1 MTATLLPKS
10 PSENQYT
17 DTIAECSNL
26 TWTLEKLV
34 NFLEHDAS
42 SLLSESRIQDYIEQA
57 RDLLEKSRHTGSSI
71 VIGLIGGTGVGKS
84 TLINAL
90 AREEVSRASDRRPFT
105 DRAVIYRHR
114 DQDVS
119 FENRDDLFKHPD
131 ATHLIE
137 SIKDIVIID
146 MPDFDSYDQA
156 NVRTVM
162 ELMPA
167 LDMVLWVVSPEK
179 YADASFFDFVKGC
192 HAHQSNF
199 SFVFNKSD
207 QLIDEDSTDRY
218 SKLKEVLGDFVFQLK
233 AHTGINNPRVFSVS
247 SYQEFSGLRHDRF
260 LVDEFSGLRE
270 FIMANRRAKEIQSIK
285 FLNLL
290 RQSKTLFQEV
300 FTNAQPDLKRRTIH
314 RISDLTHMDNG
325 LESFRFSDS
334 ARKDISADIFQ
345 LLTINDASL
354 PSIQLAMNVLALRW
368 NKNDSVLTDRLLS
381 GLREKLLDLGRP
393 CFEDVRRIWG
403 RIDSESLLG
412 LSTTMTQQDPEI
424 FEVTLREPVNQ
435 SASNLTKI
443 LDLSQNRVGSFFLRL
458 SQRFLLLIPLALLVV
473 RLLNNDNLRSLFH
486 ELDVHGALWGLV
498 ILASQIFSS
507 EGLSSLM
514 TLIVI
519 ETVLIMWLAN
529 RRIKKMK
536 KKSLKLADVVLKD
549 YQHSLEGFFR
559 RITHSIDENLD
570 HISKALD
577 ELEAIERLFVIKS
590 ETKIQPGE

>member
-1 MTATLLPKS
+1 MTATFLPKS
-10 PSENQYT
+10 SSESQYT

-26 TWTLEKLV
+26 TSTLEKLV
-34 NFLEHDAS
+34 IFLEHDAS
-42 SLLSESRIQDYIEQA
+42 SLLSESTIQDYREQA
-57 RDLLEKSRHTGSSI
+57 RDILEKSRHTGSSI

-90 AREEVSRASDRRPFT
+90 AGEEVSRASDRRPFT

-114 DQDVS
+114 DQDLS
-119 FENRDDLFKHPD
+119 FEKRDDLFKHPD
-131 ATHLIE
+131 ATHVIE

-146 MPDFDSYDQA
+146 MPDFDSYHQA

-179 YADASFFDFVKGC
+179 YADASFFDFVKRC

-218 SKLKEVLGDFVFQLK
+218 SKLKEALGDFVFQLK
-233 AHTGINNPRVFSVS
+233 AHTDINNPRVFSVS
-247 SYQEFSGLRHDRF
+247 SYREFSGLNDDRF

-290 RQSKTLFQEV
+290 RQSTILFQEV
-300 FTNAQPDLKRRTIH
+300 FTNAQSDLKRRTIH
-314 RISDLTHMDNG
+314 RISDLTNMDQG
-325 LESFRFSDS
+325 LESFKFSDS

-354 PSIQLAMNVLALRW
+354 PSIQLAMNIMALRW
-368 NKNDSVLTDRLLS
+368 NKNDSVLTNRLLS

-393 CFEDVRRIWG
+393 YLDNVRRIRG

-412 LSTTMTQQDPEI
+412 LSATITHQDPEI
-424 FEVTLREPVNQ
+424 FEATLREPANQ

-443 LDLSQNRVGSFFLRL
+443 LDLNQNRIGSFFLRL
-458 SQRFLLLIPLALLVV
+458 SQRFLLLIPVALLVV

-498 ILASQIFSS
+498 ILASQIFSAQ
-507 EGLSSLM
+507 GLSSLM

-519 ETVLIMWLAN
+519 EAVLIMWLAN
-529 RRIKKMK
+529 RRIKKMQ
-536 KKSLKLADVVLKD
+536 KKSLKLADVLLKD

-559 RITHSIDENLD
+559 RITHSIDENLNQ
-570 HISKALD
+570 ISKALD
-577 ELEAIERLFVIKS
+577 ELEAIERLFVIKTG
-590 ETKIQPGE
+590 TKNSAG

>member
-1 MTATLLPKS
+1 MTATLLTKS
-10 PSENQYT
+10 SSENQYT

-26 TWTLEKLV
+26 TSTLEKLV

-42 SLLSESRIQDYIEQA
+42 SLLSESRIQDYTEQA
-57 RDLLEKSRHTGSSI
+57 RDMLEKSRHTGSSI

-90 AREEVSRASDRRPFT
+90 AEEEVSRASDRRPFT

-119 FENRDDLFKHPD
+119 FEKRDDLFKHPD
-131 ATHLIE
+131 ATHVIE

-218 SKLKEVLGDFVFQLK
+218 SKLKEALGDFVFQLK

-247 SYQEFSGLRHDRF
+247 SYREFSGLNDDRF

-290 RQSKTLFQEV
+290 RQSTILFQEV
-300 FTNAQPDLKRRTIH
+300 FTNAQSDLKRRTIH
-314 RISDLTHMDNG
+314 RISDLTDMDQG
-325 LESFRFSDS
+325 LESFKFSDS

-354 PSIQLAMNVLALRW
+354 PSIQLAMNIMALRW
-368 NKNDSVLTDRLLS
+368 NKNDSVLTNRLLS

-393 CFEDVRRIWG
+393 YLDNVRRIRG
-403 RIDSESLLG
+403 RINSESLLG
-412 LSTTMTQQDPEI
+412 LSATITHQDPEI
-424 FEVTLREPVNQ
+424 FEATLLEPANQ

-443 LDLSQNRVGSFFLRL
+443 LDLNQNRVSSFFLRL
-458 SQRFLLLIPLALLVV
+458 SQRFLLLIPVALLMV

-486 ELDVHGALWGLV
+486 ELDVHGSIWGLV
-498 ILASQIFSS
+498 ILASQIFSAQ
-507 EGLSSLM
+507 GLSSLM

-519 ETVLIMWLAN
+519 ETALIMWLAN

-559 RITHSIDENLD
+559 RITQSIDENLN

-577 ELEAIERLFVIKS
+577 ELESIERLFVIKTG
-590 ETKIQPGE
+590 TKNSAG